1 MQMDDKAFQAAIVDT
16 QVMSTKDP
24 TKWDFEALQ
33 AFIEG
38 PLLVPKRM
46 EEAIKASRFIRRL
59 MTFYLPFTRQFG
71 EMKRVKVRD
80 VLAKLGWSLAL
91 TNVDRVQAN
100 SRWVKLGCTL
110 MTTLM
115 ATPEGVKYLAVEDQF
130 LSQIRKSFM
139 QLDPFNGVAESEP
152 IFSKKRMLDTLTYG
166 YLEMLGTLSKYKDGV
181 ELLEKFH
188 IFSSFY
194 KLSELRSREDL
205 IKGIVENLDYSV

>member
-80 VLAKLGWSLAL
+80 VPMNLGWSLAL
-91 TNVDRVQAN
+91 TNINRV
-100 SRWVKLGCTL
+100 
-110 MTTLM
+110 
-115 ATPEGVKYLAVEDQF
+115 
-130 LSQIRKSFM
+130 
-139 QLDPFNGVAESEP
+139 
-152 IFSKKRMLDTLTYG
+152 
-166 YLEMLGTLSKYKDGV
+166 
-181 ELLEKFH
+181 
-188 IFSSFY
+188 
-194 KLSELRSREDL
+194 
-205 IKGIVENLDYSV
+205 